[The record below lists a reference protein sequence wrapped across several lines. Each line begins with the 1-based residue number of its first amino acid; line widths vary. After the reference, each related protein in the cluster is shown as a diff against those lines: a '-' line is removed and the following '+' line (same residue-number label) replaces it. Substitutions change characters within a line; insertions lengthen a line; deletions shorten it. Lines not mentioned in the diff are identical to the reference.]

1 LFKKSIDDPKWRV
14 RAEAYKSMMAI
25 ASKFHVKKNNLF
37 LSRKKRESVRIFLVK
52 ILNESFEFI
61 IFINYFKIYFF
72 FPSHK

>member
-37 LSRKKRESVRIFLVK
+37 LSRKKERECVRIFFSE
-52 ILNESFEFI
+52 N
-61 IFINYFKIYFF
+61 FK
-72 FPSHK
+72 